1 LNAVE
6 VDLSSDIQ
14 FGALKGFILDSNY
27 KGSTDIFLGAPAEKN
42 GEAMKT
48 KRRYSTKYC
57 MATGELQHP
66 YPAVARL

>member
-1 LNAVE
+1 FSSV
-6 VDLSSDIQ
+6 VDIWGLPQRKS
-14 FGALKGFILDSNY
+14 
-27 KGSTDIFLGAPAEKN
+27 

-66 YPAVARL
+66 YPAVSLACNDFNMYNVIPRSCISHFVYAS